1 MAFGAGHENAVRK
14 VLCVYN
20 DYFIDSWKSE
30 TGVKCLTFKYRTED
44 KLTHRD
50 FLGSLMA
57 LRLKRETIGDIIIGD
72 GITQIFVTEIA
83 SVHIMNE
90 LCKVGKVG
98 VSIYDD
104 IPFELDVIQE
114 YEDISGTVSSLR
126 LDSILSLS
134 IHQSREKSARLIQ
147 ALGVQLNYVQVN
159 SVSKELKCGDVFSVK
174 GYGKFILSDVT
185 GFSKKGRIHITV
197 RKYK

>member
-1 MAFGAGHENAVRK
+1 
-14 VLCVYN
+14 
-20 DYFIDSWKSE
+20 
-30 TGVKCLTFKYRTED
+30 
-44 KLTHRD
+44 
-50 FLGSLMA
+50 
-57 LRLKRETIGDIIIGD
+57 
-72 GITQIFVTEIA
+72 
-83 SVHIMNE
+83 MNE